1 MSEGSGGRCNI
12 PWVKRFA
19 TPGRSTRILHLYPL
33 KGPYFNSPCSF
44 RATDNVRYLRILLKN
59 SEIEPLRKSRFRAR
73 RVTSADR
80 PYGRAYRRVAGGKTG
95 QSAEPLRNFASKPPA
110 VFRIVIEAEIRVYGM
125 ARPSFRR
132 PMLAGVS
139 GGGRAM
145 AKISVLG
152 VDLGKNVCS
161 VVGLDASGAVVMRRR
176 IETRHVDR
184 SGGEAACLR
193 CRDGGVLRLPSC
205 WPCLRQPRP
214 RRPVDVS

>member
-33 KGPYFNSPCSF
+33 KGPYFDSPCSF

-73 RVTSADR
+73 RVTSADS

-110 VFRIVIEAEIRVYGM
+110 VFRIVIEAEIRVFQQYLREGDS
-125 ARPSFRR
+125 RSTQTSP
-132 PMLAGVS
+132 
-139 GGGRAM
+139 RA
-145 AKISVLG
+145 ANVLG
-152 VDLGKNVCS
+152 SCPRPLWRSREIHSRMPAGR
-161 VVGLDASGAVVMRRR
+161 LQSG
-176 IETRHVDR
+176 VDR
-184 SGGEAACLR
+184 GDS
-193 CRDGGVLRLPSC
+193 
-205 WPCLRQPRP
+205 
-214 RRPVDVS
+214 